1 MAEKSADAA
10 VEFSQVTDKIKTLES
25 RQKEVAELQR
35 QIGNY
40 GKTRDAYAAYKRSEF
55 DTEFYEKNRA
65 NIALHEAAKRHFSS
79 LCVKNLPKISE
90 LKQEYATLQVKKK
103 RLYVGYHELKETS
116 REFLVAKH
124 NVQRIL
130 DMPAP
135 PQNQDVSRTAP
146 ATQIPEI

>member
-1 MAEKSADAA
+1 
-10 VEFSQVTDKIKTLES
+10 
-25 RQKEVAELQR
+25 
-35 QIGNY
+35 
-40 GKTRDAYAAYKRSEF
+40 
-55 DTEFYEKNRA
+55 
-65 NIALHEAAKRHFSS
+65 
-79 LCVKNLPKISE
+79 VKNLPKISE